1 MATEQTPPKSQCP
14 FPPPQRFIS
23 THTVDGK
30 SVFYTD
36 IPSEIPCQPI
46 RRDLEFYLAWTT
58 CTFPVDISK
67 DTDIQR
73 YRAFLDGTKP
83 GLTNK
88 GGVVLRVCNFA
99 PGSELEPPMHR
110 TISVD
115 FGIVT
120 AGEIESVMDSGESR
134 LMKVGDIMVQRE
146 TNHAWR
152 NPSKNSW
159 ARVVFVLQEARAIQ
173 VGTRELK
180 EDYGE
185 IPNIALSS

>member
-1 MATEQTPPKSQCP
+1 MMTGETAFESQCP
-14 FPPPQRFIS
+14 LPPPQRFIS
-23 THTVDGK
+23 THTSDGK
-30 SVFYTD
+30 SVFYTE

-46 RRDLEFYLAWTT
+46 RDDLEFYLAWTT
-58 CTFPVDISK
+58 STFPVDIEN
-67 DTDIQR
+67 DADIRR

-83 GLTNK
+83 GITNK
-88 GGVVLRVCNFA
+88 GGSVLRVCNFA
-99 PGSELEPPMHR
+99 PRSKMEPPMHR

-134 LMKVGDIMVQRE
+134 LMKTGDIMIQRE

-152 NPSKNSW
+152 NPSEDKW
-159 ARVVFVLQEARAIQ
+159 ARVVFVLQEARPIRI
-173 VGTRELK
+173 GTEELA

-185 IPNIALSS
+185 IPNVAPSS